1 MKSNAR
7 EMRDL
12 SKEELTT
19 KAAELKKE
27 LFNLRFQQAMGQ
39 IEKQFGKGAIM
50 RMGVSGALLPIATIP
65 TGAPP
70 LMNSVSS
77 FMLSPDLY
85 LVVEASLKVHTGVPF
100 GVYLSSGSLVRLPM
114 SMTLLNI

>member
-1 MKSNAR
+1 MKSNVR

-39 IEKQFGKGAIM
+39 IENPM
-50 RMGVSGALLPIATIP
+50 RLRTLRKDIAKTKTILREKH
-65 TGAPP
+65 GR
-70 LMNSVSS
+70 V
-77 FMLSPDLY
+77 
-85 LVVEASLKVHTGVPF
+85 
-100 GVYLSSGSLVRLPM
+100 
-114 SMTLLNI
+114 